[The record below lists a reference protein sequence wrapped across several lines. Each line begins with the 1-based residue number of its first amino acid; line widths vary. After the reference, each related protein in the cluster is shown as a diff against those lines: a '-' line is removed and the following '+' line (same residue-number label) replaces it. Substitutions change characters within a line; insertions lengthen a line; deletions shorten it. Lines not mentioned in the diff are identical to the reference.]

1 MESEFEED
9 DPHFAFGDEFE
20 EEMDKFWLDEKP
32 VRQDEID
39 NLFEEEEDFE
49 EGDGEEWGVEGL
61 ENLDAS
67 EQEAVD
73 QVMNEEEDEALLAEE
88 VALLQ
93 ALQEEKGPEKLLLDS
108 TNVDK
113 LINMLSRVR
122 LAWPENLPGYDA
134 TEYAT
139 DPERAKFPSTFYQNT
154 DKEKTV
160 LWHAE
165 NFRRQF
171 QAQFPR
177 RRALVIAP
185 KNECGTQKLFPTFI
199 NPCVLGYPE
208 FLDALTCAE
217 FFKEF
222 FAPELMEHPT
232 RAHPGARY
240 FCIFLKLSL
249 KLIREILSNKV
260 EIKFYGS
267 YKEKETKVFSFRCCT
282 FMYIFLIQFS
292 ETIT

>member
-1 MESEFEED
+1 
-9 DPHFAFGDEFE
+9 
-20 EEMDKFWLDEKP
+20 
-32 VRQDEID
+32 
-39 NLFEEEEDFE
+39 
-49 EGDGEEWGVEGL
+49 
-61 ENLDAS
+61 
-67 EQEAVD
+67 
-73 QVMNEEEDEALLAEE
+73 MNRRRC
-88 VALLQ
+88 
-93 ALQEEKGPEKLLLDS
+93 P
-108 TNVDK
+108 
-113 LINMLSRVR
+113 LIR
-122 LAWPENLPGYDA
+122 
-134 TEYAT
+134 
-139 DPERAKFPSTFYQNT
+139 RAKFPSTFYQNT

-232 RAHPGARY
+232 RVVSGQTN
-240 FCIFLKLSL
+240 IFFWGESG
-249 KLIREILSNKV
+249 ENVNK
-260 EIKFYGS
+260 
-267 YKEKETKVFSFRCCT
+267 
-282 FMYIFLIQFS
+282 
-292 ETIT
+292 